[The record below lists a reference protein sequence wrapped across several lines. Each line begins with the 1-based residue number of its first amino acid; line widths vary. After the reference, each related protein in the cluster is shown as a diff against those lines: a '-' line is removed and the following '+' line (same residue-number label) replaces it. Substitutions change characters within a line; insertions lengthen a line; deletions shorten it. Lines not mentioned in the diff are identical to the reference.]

1 MKSIAT
7 HSQLAY
13 TYAQKMNDSASLCV
27 RVGQY
32 DRAISS
38 LTKALRISRANIEMK
53 NDEDYCKCH
62 LCLSD
67 GGISFS
73 ESRQVHP
80 VRRNVETESSFA
92 ENSNEL
98 CFHRRCR
105 KRRRERSGLDYNSNI
120 EEEGTEEDH
129 DDELGEGDSDRVSQ
143 NRNAF
148 CGESNRDKYLRLSV
162 TRQDEKSGID
172 SNELNG
178 PNRNNFVVYRQLIR
192 VPELSMNKG
201 CDAIGYLAIS
211 NLSLII
217 ITNLAIVCHLKVIA
231 NSTSSTIDKAIQL
244 YQVACNC
251 LKRYKG
257 TWCIETYLQFQMI
270 LSNNLS
276 HAHKLRGSDSLQR
289 KYLRELLSTLMAFT
303 DYKSRHTSEE
313 TRSQEDNGSFL
324 NMEGFLANASPLVS
338 NTQCADAA

>member
-1 MKSIAT
+1 
-7 HSQLAY
+7 
-13 TYAQKMNDSASLCV
+13 
-27 RVGQY
+27 
-32 DRAISS
+32 
-38 LTKALRISRANIEMK
+38 
-53 NDEDYCKCH
+53 
-62 LCLSD
+62 
-67 GGISFS
+67 
-73 ESRQVHP
+73 
-80 VRRNVETESSFA
+80 
-92 ENSNEL
+92 
-98 CFHRRCR
+98 
-105 KRRRERSGLDYNSNI
+105 
-120 EEEGTEEDH
+120 
-129 DDELGEGDSDRVSQ
+129 
-143 NRNAF
+143 
-148 CGESNRDKYLRLSV
+148 V